1 MSRPTE
7 YQWVITSTNYD
18 ADPAKFARW
27 LRFDGVDDYLDLP
40 YMGLYANGSASVVM
54 CGRIPT
60 PITTVR
66 YGLAERNTIN
76 SSQIYS
82 PVRLV
87 AIDLLNSRIRDD
99 TGTDI
104 LSTPQKTITRDTFVF
119 TSIDTGSNVI
129 ISHNGALFSSTA
141 YTRTSATYNNT
152 TIGAGVWSSVEYFF
166 AGDIYSLI
174 ITKSALTDA
183 QRIKCERFLAQ
194 KSGVML

>member
-27 LRFDGVDDYLDLP
+27 LRFDGVDDYLNLP

-54 CGRIPT
+54 CGRIPA

-76 SSQIYS
+76 AAQAYS

-129 ISHNGALFSSTA
+129 ISHNGVLFSSTA

-152 TIGAGVWSSVEYFF
+152 TIGAGVWSSGEYFF
-166 AGDIYSLI
+166 AGDIGSL
-174 ITKSALTDA
+174 S
-183 QRIKCERFLAQ
+183 
-194 KSGVML
+194 